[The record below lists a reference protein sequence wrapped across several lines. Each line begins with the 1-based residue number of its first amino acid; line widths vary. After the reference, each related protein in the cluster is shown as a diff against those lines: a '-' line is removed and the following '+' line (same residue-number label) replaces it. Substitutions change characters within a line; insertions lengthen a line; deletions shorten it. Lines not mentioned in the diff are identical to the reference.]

1 MLLSIVYKFQK
12 QNDFDSDFDIL
23 FFTKGSISLSSFNPM
38 SSPTWL
44 TSKLLRLRYC
54 FTVVPKKKKKK
65 DIFSL
70 NCN

>member
-38 SSPTWL
+38 RSPKWL
-44 TSKLLRLRYC
+44 NIKLIILRYF
-54 FTVVPKKKKKK
+54 FTFFQKKKKKK
-65 DIFSL
+65 DIVSL